1 MGERSPDLPGLPE
14 AFGELLAAALPAGE
28 LACALESFGLEKP
41 TAFRANTLLATAD
54 EVSAELAQAGLHP
67 TPVGWLAEAFTV
79 LPAERRALTE
89 TAAFYAGRIY
99 IQNLASM
106 TAPPALDPQAGE
118 SVLDLAAAP
127 GGKTLH
133 LAALMQG
140 KGPPAATPP
149 TGRLVAVEAIKGR
162 FFRLRANLEQ
172 HGATF
177 VETFLMDGRAAG
189 RRWPGVFDRV
199 LLDAPCSSEARF
211 SRLAPESWAHWSARK
226 VKETAHKQ
234 RGLLAAAF
242 AALRPGGVL
251 LYCTCS
257 FSPEE
262 NEGAVDWLLRRV
274 GDEAEVLPLEPPPVR
289 VQPGL
294 TAWGKRTYHPDLA
307 GSVRILPDALMDGF
321 FLCKLGKR

>member
-1 MGERSPDLPGLPE
+1 MAETPPDLPELPQ
-14 AFGELLAAALPAGE
+14 AFGDILAAALPAAE
-28 LACALESFGLEKP
+28 LACALESFSVEKP
-41 TAFRANTLLATAD
+41 TAFRVNTLLAVVD
-54 EVSAELAQAGLHP
+54 EVVAELAEAGLHLS
-67 TPVGWLAEAFTV
+67 PVGWLAEAFTAP
-79 LPAERRALTE
+79 PAERRALTE

-106 TAPPALDPQAGE
+106 TAPLALDPQPGE
-118 SVLDLAAAP
+118 TVLDLAAAP

-133 LAALMQG
+133 LAALMRG
-140 KGPPAATPP
+140 E
-149 TGRLVAVEAIKGR
+149 GRLAAVEAVKGR

-172 HGATF
+172 HGASF
-177 VETFLMDGRAAG
+177 VETHLMDGRAAG

-211 SRLAPESWAHWSARK
+211 TRLAPESWAHWSTRK

-234 RGLLAAAF
+234 KGLLAAAF

-262 NEGAVDWLLRRV
+262 NEGAVDWLLRREERAV
-274 GDEAEVLPLEPPPVR
+274 VLPLEPPPVR

-294 TAWGKRTYHPDLA
+294 TAWGKRGYHADLA
-307 GSVRILPDALMDGF
+307 RSVRILPDALMDGF